1 MKQLQKADLT
11 IFKPTALFFGTK
23 GEKEGPMPNKKGLI
37 EGMDFKII
45 RLDSTNVA
53 RNKKNVKKEGKVQ
66 GERHFQQALQI
77 MRDNFPQSE
86 IENEAQFRSYF
97 HDKYSDSWFVRVA
110 VNNDGDV
117 IGVRTYSYKEEMNLI
132 MLNIT
137 VVKKEYTRQGVSKA
151 LEDNMLWYADKIGE
165 RNPLPVLCAI
175 AEVERPDFVKYTGEE
190 GKIRNV
196 IRPAYHDK
204 VSERWPLLLPNGEPF
219 IYLLPIMATD
229 AERADAKMANEPL
242 EPEPLMFCIRPIALK
257 REDGMSS
264 KELARL
270 IIWFYKGYL
279 EAECTD
285 VRRKDVNFLLAMAL
299 AKLAGESNLLTIHRL
314 LGKRIDRNA
323 REIDAEIIALVPE
336 QQLHYAKVSEVAIKP
351 KEN

>member
-1 MKQLQKADLT
+1 MREWT
-11 IFKPTALFFGTK
+11 SRVT
-23 GEKEGPMPNKKGLI
+23 
-37 EGMDFKII
+37 

-53 RNKKNVKKEGKVQ
+53 RNKKNVKKEGKAE
-66 GERHFQQALQI
+66 GERRFQQALQI
-77 MRDNFPQSE
+77 MRDSFPQSE

-97 HDKYSDSWFVRVA
+97 HDKHSDSWFVRVA

-117 IGVRTYSYKEEMNLI
+117 IGVRTYSYKGEMNLI

-137 VVKKEYTRQGVSKA
+137 AVKKEYARQGVSKA
-151 LEDNMLWYADKIGE
+151 LEGNMLWYADKIGE

-175 AEVERPDFVKYTGEE
+175 AEVERPDFAKYAGEE

-196 IRPAYHDK
+196 IRPAYHDR
-204 VSERWPLLLPNGEPF
+204 VSGRWPLLLPDGEPF

-229 AERADAKMANEPL
+229 AERADAKTAGEPL
-242 EPEPLMFCIRPIALK
+242 EPEPLMLCIRPIALK

-285 VRRKDVNFLLAMAL
+285 VKTEEVNALLAVAL
-299 AKLAGESNLLTIHRL
+299 VKLAGNGNGSKILRL
-314 LGKRIDRNA
+314 LGSINGQECTGNRRGNNRACSGAAAPLRQSQRGCD
-323 REIDAEIIALVPE
+323 
-336 QQLHYAKVSEVAIKP
+336 
-351 KEN
+351 